1 MNPEATTALV
11 TTYPSAFNPYG
22 PTSASVQVKQVAA
35 LMPILWRGVHVA
47 SGLSVMA
54 TVVADSRVAFM
65 MDTVTAV
72 NVYGS
77 LLLRCPEVVRPE
89 SPATE
94 AAALEAAF
102 TRKKTPTIQR
112 LAAALSALELRLRAA
127 LQSLGSQKCPYATSY
142 RMKANQILSDFA
154 YYKQFLPAEDFQ
166 NMGSTYSRFS
176 NKLSMV
182 RSHVV
187 APFASPLAN
196 HALTLPSAGAEFSTT
211 RCSHCADHR
220 WHQRRPRQLHRR
232 RYCSR
237 R

>member
-22 PTSASVQVKQVAA
+22 PTSASVQVAP
-35 LMPILWRGVHVA
+35 LMPILWQGVHVA

-54 TVVADSRVAFM
+54 TVVADSRVALM
-65 MDTVTAV
+65 MDTVSSA

-77 LLLRCPEVVRPE
+77 LLRHPLAMTCPE

-94 AAALEAAF
+94 AASLEAAF
-102 TRKKTPTIQR
+102 TRRRTPTIQR
-112 LAAALSALELRLRAA
+112 LAAALSALELRLRDA
-127 LQSLGSQKCPYATSY
+127 LLSLGSQQCPFASAY
-142 RMKANQILSDFA
+142 RMKANQVLSDFA
-154 YYKQFLPAEDFQ
+154 YYKQFLPADDFQ
-166 NMGSTYSRFS
+166 NMGSTYSRFR

-196 HALTLPSAGAEFSTT
+196 LA
-211 RCSHCADHR
+211 
-220 WHQRRPRQLHRR
+220 
-232 RYCSR
+232 
-237 R
+237 